1 MPAKLTYV
9 SDPVADPAGLLP
21 HWLTIGRLTLPGQP
35 QHVRQARHFVAGT
48 IGGKYRQHDTALL
61 LTSEL
66 VTNAVEHSK
75 SGRPGGTL
83 DLVIS
88 ATCAALLIS
97 VTDQGPVA
105 GLPAISAPPGG
116 TSGNG
121 LVLVDSLSDG
131 WGYRHDGGRTTVWF
145 RLRAVGPPPPAEEP
159 PAGEPPAGEPPAGE
173 PPAGQSALPAA
184 AATLPPAA
192 RA

>member
-9 SDPVADPAGLLP
+9 SDPVADPALLP
-21 HWLTIGRLTLPGQP
+21 HWLTLGRLTLPGQP
-35 QHVRQARHFVAGT
+35 EHVRQARHFVAGT
-48 IGGKYRQHDTALL
+48 IGRHHRQHDTALL

-66 VTNAVEHSK
+66 VTNAVDHSK

-105 GLPAISAPPGG
+105 GLPAVSGPPGG

-131 WGYRHDGGRTTVWF
+131 WGYRHHGGRTTVWF
-145 RLRAVGPPPPAEEP
+145 RLRAIGPPPPADAP
-159 PAGEPPAGEPPAGE
+159 PPGE
-173 PPAGQSALPAA
+173 QALSPAA
-184 AATLPPAA
+184 AALAPAA
-192 RA
+192 RAGALLA